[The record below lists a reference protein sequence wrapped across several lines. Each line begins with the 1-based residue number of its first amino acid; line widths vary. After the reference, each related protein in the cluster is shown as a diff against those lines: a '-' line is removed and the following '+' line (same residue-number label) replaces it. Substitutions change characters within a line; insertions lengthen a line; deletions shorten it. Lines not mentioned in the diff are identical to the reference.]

1 MTADI
6 ADCGKVPSPLA
17 RLVRVTMNTL
27 SPRLRGEDREWLST
41 AVDLAWRCPPS
52 ESAFSVGALV
62 VDADDRELAR
72 GWSRETDP
80 AVHAE
85 ESALA
90 KIAAG
95 DPRLAGA
102 TIYSSLEPCSV
113 RRSRPRSCTRL
124 IIESGIRRV
133 VFAWREPSLLV
144 ADCQGA
150 ELLAEAG
157 IDVVELPEFAP
168 MVRAANAALLG
179 S

>member
-1 MTADI
+1 
-6 ADCGKVPSPLA
+6 
-17 RLVRVTMNTL
+17 VTVNTL
-27 SPRLRGEDREWLST
+27 PSRLLGEDREWLGA

-52 ESAFSVGALV
+52 DTAFSVGALI

-72 GWSRETDP
+72 GWSRETDEK
-80 AVHAE
+80 VHAE

-90 KIAAG
+90 KLG
-95 DPRLAGA
+95 PGHPRLAGA

-113 RRSRPRSCTRL
+113 RKSRPRSCTQL

-157 IDVVELPEFAP
+157 IEVVELPEFAP
-168 MVRAANAALLG
+168 MVRAVNAGLLG
-179 S
+179 SQS